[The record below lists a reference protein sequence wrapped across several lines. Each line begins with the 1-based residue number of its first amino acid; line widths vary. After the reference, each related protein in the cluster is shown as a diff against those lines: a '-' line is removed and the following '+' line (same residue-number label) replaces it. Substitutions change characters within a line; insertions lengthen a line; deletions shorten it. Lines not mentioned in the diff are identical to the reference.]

1 VLARPFLCVRYRQI
15 QPCVAARGLAR
26 GMHAASSCR
35 YRVPVPTALATR
47 NPPYASPRISAVPD
61 VAPPI
66 FFNSG
71 FMVLQPSLDTF
82 RDLQV
87 PGVTQGSVHVGAAS
101 SRLERGAERWG
112 ALNNVLGRSRRRG
125 RMR

>member
-1 VLARPFLCVRYRQI
+1 
-15 QPCVAARGLAR
+15 
-26 GMHAASSCR
+26 M
-35 YRVPVPTALATR
+35 
-47 NPPYASPRISAVPD
+47 PD